1 MELYVRVCPNAG
13 EGEWPGRRSSP
24 PDDYPTVLSVLET
37 FMGPSAHR
45 CSSAPPPHAE
55 AGEAGV
61 TAHFETEAQSDEA
74 TEAMPCRIQLA
85 KESTCPWKGGKWTAD
100 AAQLS
105 AVFSTSPAP
114 PLLHPE
120 ASPGHPGHSHLA
132 LTISLKLGQLQGD
145 LGILAA
151 CRNER
156 KVSPAGV
163 AHKGS
168 DQVFGVEYGA
178 MPQEGTKP
186 VWEGGGG
193 RDQVS
198 KGLSM
203 GALSP
208 LWSRHKVPQAG
219 LSDFGPGPCSRQ
231 CCDNHLYHLRTRPCA
246 GEGKTGCAGTQT

>member
-1 MELYVRVCPNAG
+1 MLGRGNGQVGGRVPQMTT
-13 EGEWPGRRSSP
+13 R
-24 PDDYPTVLSVLET
+24 
-37 FMGPSAHR
+37 R
-45 CSSAPPPHAE
+45 CSLFWKPLWDLLLTGAPQHRLLTQRQGRPGSLLILRLRLRVMRLLRQCLVGFSWPRRAPALGKGASGLLMLPNCPLFSAPP
-55 AGEAGV
+55 
-61 TAHFETEAQSDEA
+61 Q
-74 TEAMPCRIQLA
+74 
-85 KESTCPWKGGKWTAD
+85 
-100 AAQLS
+100 
-105 AVFSTSPAP
+105 
-114 PLLHPE
+114 PLLSSIQK

>member
-1 MELYVRVCPNAG
+1 MKLYMRICPNAG

-24 PDDYPTVLSVLET
+24 PDDYPTSSLFWKPLWDLLLK
-37 FMGPSAHR
+37 GAHQHR
-45 CSSAPPPHAE
+45 LLMQRQGRPGSLLI
-55 AGEAGV
+55 
-61 TAHFETEAQSDEA
+61 FETEAQSDEA
-74 TEAMPCRIQLA
+74 TEAMPFRVQLA

-105 AVFSTSPAP
+105 TVFSTSPAP

-145 LGILAA
+145 LRILAA

-163 AHKGS
+163 AHEGS
-168 DQVFGVEYGA
+168 EQVYGVEYGA
-178 MPQEGTKP
+178 MPQQRTKP

-203 GALSP
+203 GVSSP

-219 LSDFGPGPCSRQ
+219 LSDFGPGPCS
-231 CCDNHLYHLRTRPCA
+231 
-246 GEGKTGCAGTQT
+246 